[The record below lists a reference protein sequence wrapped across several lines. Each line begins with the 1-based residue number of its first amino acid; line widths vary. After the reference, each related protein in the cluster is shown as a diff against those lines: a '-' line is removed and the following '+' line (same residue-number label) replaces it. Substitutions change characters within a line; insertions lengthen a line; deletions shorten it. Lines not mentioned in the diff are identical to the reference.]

1 MGDSYRHRDDG
12 GRDYGGRDD
21 AYDRPRDEDHYRPYY
36 NDLPPPPNYSPPQ
49 SPPRREAAYNSSR
62 DGGFSFRGAADTY
75 APNQHRQQE
84 EFTFRAPNERT
95 LTTEQWGPAV
105 VHKVQ
110 QMRQSGSGPLS
121 RGRGGRGR
129 GGFRG
134 FGPRPAH
141 TRDILVESQRETTPE
156 RLAGMDEGH
165 VRFKSAAGFGS
176 DDDSEVEG
184 HSNGPQKR
192 AKITS
197 ATNDSVPK
205 WSNPDVYTALPCPE
219 TLGAPKK
226 DIVQQIRKAKLDAAS
241 ARASSNAVTQNDD
254 FISFDDFEMPPTKKA
269 RSGSFHMNESP
280 TDDEQS
286 MGKTPSFTPSFTPT
300 NASALP
306 SAPTV
311 IDDDGPPPPPAGI
324 AIPTKSEL
332 TALSKQSTRKLP
344 QVGTKVQPV
353 DLTGPSPGHDS
364 KHLTGPHNNKK
375 RKRQDRNERVSGDIV
390 EEWEAEPGQPS
401 TPWCTVDHT
410 RTVNTGL
417 RLHKEICDFYE
428 FVKPRDFE
436 QDARTDLVLRI
447 QKHLRA
453 YGPNT
458 RDAEVRCFGS
468 FAAGLH
474 LPTADMDLVAMSPL
488 FVRTGQRDL
497 ARSNTALRKIGD
509 YMKII
514 AQNGEVA
521 CVIGAKVPLVKF
533 VDRATGVKVD
543 LSFENNSGS
552 NAVVTF
558 LDWKERYPA
567 MPVLVSV
574 VKQMMLM
581 RGMNEV
587 FSGGIGGFTTICLVT
602 NLLQTMPEIQ
612 AGAMDATQNYGEV
625 LMKFLDYYG
634 NRFDINSVGLL
645 MGTPYHFRK
654 GIDWQPF
661 KTLPDRLTI
670 VDPNRP
676 ENDIAG
682 GSRKINDVLEC
693 FRSMYNVLQRQIAA
707 IDSGKDRTAS
717 MLDCVIG
724 GNYDQVLVQ
733 RQRLQDYSEAFG
745 KPDAGA
751 LVPPVRQAP
760 PARLAN
766 LEPVSRSGRNW
777 SEQQTASRR
786 ANARHTQ
793 DSYRPPTNGYSSNG
807 CGAPSHNNNGAP
819 AYGQP
824 QRQAYQ
830 QGYVHAPHL
839 QHYPPSWPSWPLQY
853 TSYAS
858 APGTEPLHPH
868 PSRPDP
874 PPPARPFIQPT
885 DRKHRPR
892 PARPSYRGA
901 SSLALTVI
909 GRRISRPAPLWINQ
923 APPGMSMEDWDSIP
937 PPPPDYPPPPDS
949 SPPPPPPPGSTPP
962 PFTRH

>member
-1 MGDSYRHRDDG
+1 MGDPYRRRDDRS
-12 GRDYGGRDD
+12 RDYGRHDD
-21 AYDRPRDEDHYRPYY
+21 VYDRPRDEDHYRPHY
-36 NDLPPPPNYSPPQ
+36 NDRPPPPNYYPPQ
-49 SPPRREAAYNSSR
+49 SPPRREVAHNNSR
-62 DGGFSFRGAADTY
+62 DGGFSFRGAADAY
-75 APNQHRQQE
+75 APSERRQQE

-95 LTTEQWGPAV
+95 LTREQWGPAV

-129 GGFRG
+129 GGSRG

-141 TRDILVESQRETTPE
+141 TRDILVESHRETTPE

-165 VRFKSAAGFGS
+165 VRFKPAAGFGS
-176 DDDSEVEG
+176 DDDSEVEDQ
-184 HSNGPQKR
+184 SDGPQKR
-192 AKITS
+192 VKTNS
-197 ATNDSVPK
+197 STNDSVPK

-254 FISFDDFEMPPTKKA
+254 FISFDDFEMPPTKRA
-269 RSGSFHMNESP
+269 RSGSFHEDQSR
-280 TDDEQS
+280 TDDEQF
-286 MGKTPSFTPSFTPT
+286 MAKTPAFAPSFTPIDATAL
-300 NASALP
+300 ASAP
-306 SAPTV
+306 
-311 IDDDGPPPPPAGI
+311 IIIKDDGPPPPPAGI

-332 TALSKQSTRKLP
+332 TALSKKSTRKP
-344 QVGTKVQPV
+344 CQVGLKVQPF
-353 DLTGPSPGHDS
+353 DLTGLGPGHDS
-364 KHLTGPHNNKK
+364 KHLTGPHNKK
-375 RKRQDRNERVSGDIV
+375 RKRQDRNERVYGDIV
-390 EEWEAEPGQPS
+390 AEWEAEPGQPS

-474 LPTADMDLVAMSPL
+474 LPTADMDLVAMSPT
-488 FVRTGQRDL
+488 FIRSGQRDL
-497 ARSNTALRKIGD
+497 ARSNTALRKIGE
-509 YMKII
+509 YMRNI
-514 AQNGEVA
+514 AQNSEVA

-533 VDRATGVKVD
+533 VDRITGVKVD

-558 LDWKERYPA
+558 SDWKERYPA

-581 RGMNEV
+581 REMNEV

-645 MGTPYHFRK
+645 MEPPYHFRK

-745 KPDAGA
+745 KPKAGA
-751 LVPPVRQAP
+751 LLAPVRQAP
-760 PARLAN
+760 PARLAHP
-766 LEPVSRSGRNW
+766 EPVSRNGRNRN
-777 SEQQTASRR
+777 EQQTVSRR
-786 ANARHTQ
+786 SNARHTQ
-793 DSYRPPTNGYSSNG
+793 DSYRPATNGRPSNNSYSAPDGYSASSYGSNG
-807 CGAPSHNNNGAP
+807 AAT
-819 AYGQP
+819 YGQS
-824 QRQAYQ
+824 QRQPYQ
-830 QGYVHAPHL
+830 SGRQNL
-839 QHYPPSWPSWPLQY
+839 
-853 TSYAS
+853 
-858 APGTEPLHPH
+858 
-868 PSRPDP
+868 P
-874 PPPARPFIQPT
+874 PPPTLVI
-885 DRKHRPR
+885 
-892 PARPSYRGA
+892 PANRNTKQKQLIKGQHKAKLRAWEILRDFPDIAAEEIPKKLKR
-901 SSLALTVI
+901 
-909 GRRISRPAPLWINQ
+909 SRAKELLLKY
-923 APPGMSMEDWDSIP
+923 GHSRDKEDSE
-937 PPPPDYPPPPDS
+937 
-949 SPPPPPPPGSTPP
+949 
-962 PFTRH
+962 